1 MEKYYAYFAISI
13 IILGIY
19 SWYNR
24 NDWKNFSEMNSYDKL
39 NVIRVPFIMMAIVVS
54 LIIVILKN
62 LN

>member
-1 MEKYYAYFAISI
+1 MEKYYAYLAISI
-13 IILGIY
+13 IILSIY

-39 NVIRVPFIMMAIVVS
+39 NVIRVPFIMMAIIVS

>member
-1 MEKYYAYFAISI
+1 MKKYYVYLAISI
-13 IILGIY
+13 IILSIY

-39 NVIRVPFIMMAIVVS
+39 NVIRVPFIMIAIIVS

>member
-1 MEKYYAYFAISI
+1 MEKYYAYLAISI
-13 IILGIY
+13 IILSIY